1 MPPGC
6 RVAAVAGTADKR
18 WIACFMGNPFVSV
31 AFLVVGW
38 SFSMTCR
45 KMFGVHHSQW
55 IWCRDSVSDER
66 LFGCG
71 YARIVFTQDGW
82 SPHDSFDHWSCLLLE
97 KSEWTS
103 PFFMVVVINSKHP
116 SSQEANHT
124 MISYIFQ
131 MGYVIVFRCIQCG
144 QLPPT
149 EGEMLL
155 QVLSGYPK
163 LVNHVWIT
171 LWEFFFFFLVFLL
184 HVYTLTSIYHLNHLS
199 FESSSDLGAPIGLQ
213 ETDHLTIRI
222 LSSFSSEAGEV
233 KWGTPG
239 GFFPQKPQGI
249 CDLDYG
255 ICTKAPPRRGSNL
268 HQWRWPP
275 CMDWIFWHFWWL
287 SIAHVTCPGPCYRR
301 CCVFFFCQVPDCCFG
316 WGLWWR
322 NWQGIPETT
331 GETRKFGLGIVNMV
345 LFLITFPLWKNHHG
359 DARMGFWQ
367 LHPPGTIVKSSAA
380 PMDSCFSNMVPN
392 HCCSLNAVIVGW
404 LVSWV
409 FKRSSWANVFQGFW
423 SQTSVS
429 SCIVGSANTCS
440 VYSLNYP
447 NLGQIYDWPKP
458 KLYHFAI
465 LTKQHLKNNRE
476 VT

>member
-301 CCVFFFCQVPDCCFG
+301 CCVFFFAKSQIVVLVEGFGGEIDRESRKLRVKPGNLALVLSTWCCFSSLSPFGRIIMVMPG
-316 WGLWWR
+316 WGFDNFIRQERLWRAQPLQWTHVSPT
-322 NWQGIPETT
+322 W
-331 GETRKFGLGIVNMV
+331 
-345 LFLITFPLWKNHHG
+345 FLIIAVPLMLLLWDDWWVEYSKGVAGQMSFRVFGVKLLFQVALLEVRIH
-359 DARMGFWQ
+359 AAY
-367 LHPPGTIVKSSAA
+367 IV
-380 PMDSCFSNMVPN
+380 
-392 HCCSLNAVIVGW
+392 
-404 LVSWV
+404 
-409 FKRSSWANVFQGFW
+409 
-423 SQTSVS
+423 
-429 SCIVGSANTCS
+429 
-440 VYSLNYP
+440 
-447 NLGQIYDWPKP
+447 
-458 KLYHFAI
+458 
-465 LTKQHLKNNRE
+465 
-476 VT
+476 

>member
-1 MPPGC
+1 MY
-6 RVAAVAGTADKR
+6 
-18 WIACFMGNPFVSV
+18 
-31 AFLVVGW
+31 L
-38 SFSMTCR
+38 
-45 KMFGVHHSQW
+45 
-55 IWCRDSVSDER
+55 
-66 LFGCG
+66 
-71 YARIVFTQDGW
+71 
-82 SPHDSFDHWSCLLLE
+82 
-97 KSEWTS
+97 
-103 PFFMVVVINSKHP
+103 
-116 SSQEANHT
+116 
-124 MISYIFQ
+124 
-131 MGYVIVFRCIQCG
+131 IVFRCIQCG

-171 LWEFFFFFLVFLL
+171 LWEFFFFFFFLVFLL

-301 CCVFFFCQVPDCCFG
+301 CCVFFCQVPDCCFG

-322 NWQGIPETT
+322 NWHGIPETT

-345 LFLITFPLWKNHHG
+345 LFLITFPFLGRIIMVMPGWGFDNFIRQERLWRAQPLQWTHV
-359 DARMGFWQ
+359 FPTWF
-367 LHPPGTIVKSSAA
+367 LII
-380 PMDSCFSNMVPN
+380 
-392 HCCSLNAVIVGW
+392 AVSVMLLLWDDWRVEYSKGGW
-404 LVSWV
+404 D
-409 FKRSSWANVFQGFW
+409 SWANVFQDCW

-447 NLGQIYDWPKP
+447 NLG
-458 KLYHFAI
+458 
-465 LTKQHLKNNRE
+465 
-476 VT
+476 